1 MAHPETA
8 SFVGRSIPRR
18 EDRRLLTGQ
27 GRFIADIELPR
38 MLHAAFVRS
47 SLAHARIR
55 AVDLSQATAAP
66 GVVHVIGGTDVIRLA
81 TRPAEGP
88 IHFPDTWKKQVR
100 HRFDNPLQTL
110 LATDKVRYVGE
121 PIAVILATGRYEAED
136 AAERVATRALV

>member
-1 MAHPETA
+1 MTHPQKA

-38 MLHAAFVRS
+38 MLHATFVRS
-47 SLAHARIR
+47 SIAHARIR
-55 AVDLSQATAAP
+55 SIDLTQAAGAP
-66 GVVHVIGGTDVIRLA
+66 GVAHVLSGADVARLA
-81 TRPAEGP
+81 ARPAEGP
-88 IHFPDTWKKQVR
+88 VYFPDAWKKQVR

-121 PIAVILATGRYEAED
+121 PIAIILATDRYEAED
-136 AAERVATRALV
+136 AGELA